1 MVASPESLSRTKSK
15 KPLERPQT
23 RKKVEAW
30 IVEGLTNSEIAR
42 RVGVH
47 HSAVAKFR
55 HRHAASIT
63 PVIAEIER
71 QITDAAIADKVR
83 RILDA
88 DADYQKLGQV
98 IEARA
103 TDTRYDEPGYKTGVM
118 VHTLKQIGTG
128 KNAELVDE
136 YKVDT
141 AVIAER
147 RALRREVAEALDALP
162 RGSDHSTSETFVLI
176 RERVIER
183 GARLEPLG

>member
-1 MVASPESLSRTKSK
+1 LVDSPNSRKST
-15 KPLERPQT
+15 KPLERPKT
-23 RKKVEAW
+23 RKQVEGW
-30 IVEGLTNSEIAR
+30 IVEGITDAEIAR

-47 HSAVAKFR
+47 RSAVGFFR
-55 HRHAASIT
+55 RRHAASIA
-63 PVIAEIER
+63 PAIAEIER
-71 QITDAAIADKVR
+71 RIEDAAIADKVR

-103 TDTRYDEPGYKTGVM
+103 SDTRYDEPGYQTGVM

-162 RGSDHSTSETFVLI
+162 RGTDKTAIQVNVGVAVSLRWDDGELVS
-176 RERVIER
+176 
-183 GARLEPLG
+183 G